1 MIPKLRYRTVRVRTR
16 YRPGCV
22 ADTVKR
28 FKKGG
33 LHVVDAAFE
42 RSADLASAEI
52 DLHIAFVNSD
62 QYYNLERELEADPDY
77 HLLTTR
83 ELG

>member
-1 MIPKLRYRTVRVRTR
+1 M
-16 YRPGCV
+16 
-22 ADTVKR
+22 
-28 FKKGG
+28 
-33 LHVVDAAFE
+33 VDAAFE
-42 RSADLASAEI
+42 RSDDMKNAEI

-83 ELG
+83 EQRT